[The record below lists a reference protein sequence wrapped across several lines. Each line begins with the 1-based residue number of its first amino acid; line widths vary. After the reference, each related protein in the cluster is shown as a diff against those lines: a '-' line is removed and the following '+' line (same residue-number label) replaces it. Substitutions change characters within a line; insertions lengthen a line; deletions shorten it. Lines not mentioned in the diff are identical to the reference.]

1 MKIIKDVGIIGA
13 GPAGMSAALY
23 LARSKYS
30 FLLIE
35 KEMSGGKLN
44 ITTQIENYP
53 GVGSIDGFTL
63 GMNMKNQLKSFNI
76 SIKKDNCIDVKK
88 VDEGFEVIGEKD
100 TYLFKILI
108 IATGSK
114 TKGSGI
120 KDEEKYYG
128 KGISFCAVCD
138 GFLYKNKDVA
148 VFASSRKGY
157 LEALYLANIVNKVY
171 LLHRGVNFKGDDALV
186 ERVRNTK
193 NIEIVDGVNIKKIN
207 EVEGKIE
214 SVTLDNE
221 KTINVKGVFIY
232 IGYKPDTEMFK
243 KLDITNINGDII
255 VSENF
260 ETEIDGLYAIGD
272 CAKKGVYQLV
282 TAASDG
288 CIAVSD
294 IEKIRN

>member
-1 MKIIKDVGIIGA
+1 MYDVIIIGMGIGGITA
-13 GPAGMSAALY
+13 GIYGKRAGLNVLMFEKSAP
-23 LARSKYS
+23 
-30 FLLIE
+30 
-35 KEMSGGKLN
+35 GGMLQK
-44 ITTQIENYP
+44 IDKIQNYP
-53 GVGSIDGFTL
+53 GFSEISGPDLALNLFNQVKEVGVPFKFEEVLDVEITEENKKVITKNGTYEAKNVIVATGRTPKYLGLDNEKDYLGRGLSTCASCDGSLYKGEDIAVVGSGNSAL
-63 GMNMKNQLKSFNI
+63 QES
-76 SIKKDNCIDVKK
+76 
-88 VDEGFEVIGEKD
+88 
-100 TYLFKILI
+100 
-108 IATGSK
+108 
-114 TKGSGI
+114 
-120 KDEEKYYG
+120 
-128 KGISFCAVCD
+128 
-138 GFLYKNKDVA
+138 
-148 VFASSRKGY
+148 
-157 LEALYLANIVNKVY
+157 LYLANIVNKVY

-186 ERVRNTK
+186 ERVRNTQ

-207 EVEGKIE
+207 EVDGKIE

-272 CAKKGVYQLV
+272 CAKKDVYQLV

>member
-1 MKIIKDVGIIGA
+1 MYDVIIIGMGIGGITA
-13 GPAGMSAALY
+13 GIYGKRAGLNVLMFEKSAP
-23 LARSKYS
+23 
-30 FLLIE
+30 
-35 KEMSGGKLN
+35 GGMLQK
-44 ITTQIENYP
+44 IDKIQNYP
-53 GVGSIDGFTL
+53 GFSEISGPDLALNLF
-63 GMNMKNQLKSFNI
+63 NQ
-76 SIKKDNCIDVKK
+76 VKK
-88 VDEGFEVIGEKD
+88 VGVPFKFEEVIDVEITEEYKKVITKNGTYEAKNIIVATGRTPKYLGLDNEKD
-100 TYLFKILI
+100 YLGRGLS
-108 IATGSK
+108 T
-114 TKGSGI
+114 
-120 KDEEKYYG
+120 
-128 KGISFCAVCD
+128 CASCD
-138 GFLYKNKDVA
+138 GNFYKGEDVA
-148 VFASSRKGY
+148 VVGSGNSALQES
-157 LEALYLANIVNKVY
+157 LYLANIVNKVY

-186 ERVRNTK
+186 ERVRNTN

>member
-1 MKIIKDVGIIGA
+1 MYDVIIIGMGIGGITA
-13 GPAGMSAALY
+13 GIYGKRAGLNVLMFEKSAP
-23 LARSKYS
+23 
-30 FLLIE
+30 
-35 KEMSGGKLN
+35 GGMLQK
-44 ITTQIENYP
+44 IDKIQNYP
-53 GVGSIDGFTL
+53 GFSEISGPDLALNLF
-63 GMNMKNQLKSFNI
+63 NQ
-76 SIKKDNCIDVKK
+76 VKK
-88 VDEGFEVIGEKD
+88 VGVPFKFEEVIDVEITEEYKKVITKNGTYEAKNIIVATGRTPKYLGLDNEKD
-100 TYLFKILI
+100 YLGRGLS
-108 IATGSK
+108 T
-114 TKGSGI
+114 
-120 KDEEKYYG
+120 
-128 KGISFCAVCD
+128 CASCD
-138 GFLYKNKDVA
+138 GNFYKGEDVA
-148 VFASSRKGY
+148 VVGSGNSALQES
-157 LEALYLANIVNKVY
+157 LYLANIVNKVY

-186 ERVRNTK
+186 ERVRNTQ

-221 KTINVKGVFIY
+221 KTINVRGVFIY

>member
-1 MKIIKDVGIIGA
+1 MYDVIIIGMGIGGITA
-13 GPAGMSAALY
+13 GIYGKRAGLNVLMFEKSAP
-23 LARSKYS
+23 
-30 FLLIE
+30 
-35 KEMSGGKLN
+35 GGMLQK
-44 ITTQIENYP
+44 IDKIQNYP
-53 GVGSIDGFTL
+53 GFSEISGPDLALNLF
-63 GMNMKNQLKSFNI
+63 NQ
-76 SIKKDNCIDVKK
+76 VKK
-88 VDEGFEVIGEKD
+88 VGVPFKFEEVIDVEITEEYKKVITKNGTYEAKNIIVATGRTPKYLGLDNEKD
-100 TYLFKILI
+100 YLGRGLS
-108 IATGSK
+108 T
-114 TKGSGI
+114 
-120 KDEEKYYG
+120 
-128 KGISFCAVCD
+128 CASCD
-138 GFLYKNKDVA
+138 GNFYKGEDVA
-148 VFASSRKGY
+148 VVGSGNSALQES
-157 LEALYLANIVNKVY
+157 LYLANIVNKVY

-232 IGYKPDTEMFK
+232 IGYKPDTDMFK

-255 VSENF
+255 VGENF

>member
-1 MKIIKDVGIIGA
+1 MYDVIIIGMGIGGITA
-13 GPAGMSAALY
+13 GIYGKRAGLNVLMFEKSAP
-23 LARSKYS
+23 
-30 FLLIE
+30 
-35 KEMSGGKLN
+35 GGMLQK
-44 ITTQIENYP
+44 IDKIQNYP
-53 GVGSIDGFTL
+53 GFSEISGPDLALNLF
-63 GMNMKNQLKSFNI
+63 NQ
-76 SIKKDNCIDVKK
+76 VKK
-88 VDEGFEVIGEKD
+88 VGVPFKFEEVIDVEITEECKKVITKNGNYEDKNVIVATGRTPKYLGLDNEKD
-100 TYLFKILI
+100 YLGRGLS
-108 IATGSK
+108 T
-114 TKGSGI
+114 
-120 KDEEKYYG
+120 
-128 KGISFCAVCD
+128 CASCD
-138 GFLYKNKDVA
+138 GNFYKGEDVA
-148 VFASSRKGY
+148 VVGSGNSALQES
-157 LEALYLANIVNKVY
+157 LYLANIVNKVY

-186 ERVRNTK
+186 ERVRNTQ

>member
-1 MKIIKDVGIIGA
+1 MYDVIIIGMGIGGITA
-13 GPAGMSAALY
+13 GIYGKRAGLNVLMFEKSAP
-23 LARSKYS
+23 
-30 FLLIE
+30 
-35 KEMSGGKLN
+35 GGMLQK
-44 ITTQIENYP
+44 IQNYP
-53 GVGSIDGFTL
+53 GFSEISGPDLALNLF
-63 GMNMKNQLKSFNI
+63 NQ
-76 SIKKDNCIDVKK
+76 VKK
-88 VDEGFEVIGEKD
+88 VGVPFKFEEVIDVEITEEYKKVITKNGTYEAKNVIVATGRTPKYLGLDNEKD
-100 TYLFKILI
+100 YLGRGLS
-108 IATGSK
+108 T
-114 TKGSGI
+114 
-120 KDEEKYYG
+120 
-128 KGISFCAVCD
+128 CASCD
-138 GFLYKNKDVA
+138 GNFYKGEDVA
-148 VFASSRKGY
+148 VVGSGNSALQES
-157 LEALYLANIVNKVY
+157 LYLANIVNKVY

-186 ERVRNTK
+186 ERVRNTQ

>member
-1 MKIIKDVGIIGA
+1 MYDVIIIGMGIGGITA
-13 GPAGMSAALY
+13 GIYGKRAGLNVLMFEKSAP
-23 LARSKYS
+23 
-30 FLLIE
+30 
-35 KEMSGGKLN
+35 GGMLQK
-44 ITTQIENYP
+44 IDKIQNYP
-53 GVGSIDGFTL
+53 GFSEISGPDLALNLF
-63 GMNMKNQLKSFNI
+63 NQ
-76 SIKKDNCIDVKK
+76 VKK
-88 VDEGFEVIGEKD
+88 VGVPFKFEGVIDVEITEEYKKVITKNGTYEAKNIIVATGRTPKYLGLDNEKD
-100 TYLFKILI
+100 YLGRGLS
-108 IATGSK
+108 T
-114 TKGSGI
+114 
-120 KDEEKYYG
+120 
-128 KGISFCAVCD
+128 CASCD
-138 GFLYKNKDVA
+138 GNFYKGEDVA
-148 VFASSRKGY
+148 VVGSGNSALQES
-157 LEALYLANIVNKVY
+157 LYLANIVNKVY

-272 CAKKGVYQLV
+272 CAKKDVYQLV

>member
-1 MKIIKDVGIIGA
+1 MYDVIIIGMGIGGITA
-13 GPAGMSAALY
+13 GIYGKRAGLNVLMFEKSAP
-23 LARSKYS
+23 
-30 FLLIE
+30 
-35 KEMSGGKLN
+35 GGMLQK
-44 ITTQIENYP
+44 IDKIQNYP
-53 GVGSIDGFTL
+53 GFSEISGPDLALNLF
-63 GMNMKNQLKSFNI
+63 NQ
-76 SIKKDNCIDVKK
+76 VKK
-88 VDEGFEVIGEKD
+88 VGVPFKFEEVIDVEITEEYKKVITKNGTYEAKNIIVATGRTPKYLGLDNEKD
-100 TYLFKILI
+100 YLGRGLS
-108 IATGSK
+108 T
-114 TKGSGI
+114 
-120 KDEEKYYG
+120 
-128 KGISFCAVCD
+128 CASCD
-138 GFLYKNKDVA
+138 GNFYKGEDVA
-148 VFASSRKGY
+148 VVGSGNSALQES
-157 LEALYLANIVNKVY
+157 LYLANIVNKVY

-207 EVEGKIE
+207 EFEGKIE

>member
-1 MKIIKDVGIIGA
+1 MYDVIIIGMGIGGITA
-13 GPAGMSAALY
+13 GIYGKRAGLNVLMFEKSAP
-23 LARSKYS
+23 
-30 FLLIE
+30 
-35 KEMSGGKLN
+35 GGMLQK
-44 ITTQIENYP
+44 IDKIQNYP
-53 GVGSIDGFTL
+53 GFSEISGPDLALNLFNQVKEVGVPFKFEEVL
-63 GMNMKNQLKSFNI
+63 
-76 SIKKDNCIDVKK
+76 DVEITEENKK
-88 VDEGFEVIGEKD
+88 VITKNGTYEAKNVIVATGRTPKYLGLDNEKD
-100 TYLFKILI
+100 YLGRGLS
-108 IATGSK
+108 T
-114 TKGSGI
+114 
-120 KDEEKYYG
+120 
-128 KGISFCAVCD
+128 CASCD
-138 GFLYKNKDVA
+138 GNFYKGEDVA
-148 VFASSRKGY
+148 VVGSGNSALQES
-157 LEALYLANIVNKVY
+157 LYLANIVNKVY

>member
-1 MKIIKDVGIIGA
+1 MYDVIIIGMGIGGITA
-13 GPAGMSAALY
+13 GIYGKRAGLNVLMFEKSAP
-23 LARSKYS
+23 
-30 FLLIE
+30 
-35 KEMSGGKLN
+35 GGMLQK
-44 ITTQIENYP
+44 IDKIQNYP
-53 GVGSIDGFTL
+53 GFSEISGPDLALNLF
-63 GMNMKNQLKSFNI
+63 NQ
-76 SIKKDNCIDVKK
+76 VKK
-88 VDEGFEVIGEKD
+88 VGVPFKFEEVIDVEITEEYKKVITKNGTYEAKNVIVATGRTPKYLGLDNEKD
-100 TYLFKILI
+100 YLGRGLS
-108 IATGSK
+108 T
-114 TKGSGI
+114 
-120 KDEEKYYG
+120 
-128 KGISFCAVCD
+128 CASCD
-138 GFLYKNKDVA
+138 GNFYKGEDVA
-148 VFASSRKGY
+148 VVGSGNSALQES
-157 LEALYLANIVNKVY
+157 LYLANIVNKVY

-186 ERVRNTK
+186 ERVRNTQ

-214 SVTLDNE
+214 SVTLNNE

-272 CAKKGVYQLV
+272 CAKKDVYQLV

>member
-1 MKIIKDVGIIGA
+1 MYDVIIIGMGIGGITA
-13 GPAGMSAALY
+13 GIYGKRAGLNVLMFEKSAP
-23 LARSKYS
+23 
-30 FLLIE
+30 
-35 KEMSGGKLN
+35 GGMLQK
-44 ITTQIENYP
+44 IDKIQNYP
-53 GVGSIDGFTL
+53 GFSEISGPDLALNLF
-63 GMNMKNQLKSFNI
+63 NQ
-76 SIKKDNCIDVKK
+76 VKK
-88 VDEGFEVIGEKD
+88 VGVPFKFEEVIDVEITEEYKKVITKNGTYKAKNVIVATGRTPKYLGLDNEKD
-100 TYLFKILI
+100 YLGRGLS
-108 IATGSK
+108 T
-114 TKGSGI
+114 
-120 KDEEKYYG
+120 
-128 KGISFCAVCD
+128 CASCD
-138 GFLYKNKDVA
+138 GNFYKGEDVA
-148 VFASSRKGY
+148 VVGSGNSALQES
-157 LEALYLANIVNKVY
+157 LYLANIVNKVY

-186 ERVRNTK
+186 ERVRNTQ

-272 CAKKGVYQLV
+272 CAKKDVYQLV

>member
-1 MKIIKDVGIIGA
+1 MYDVIIIGMGIGGITA
-13 GPAGMSAALY
+13 GIYAKRAGLNVLMFEKSAP
-23 LARSKYS
+23 
-30 FLLIE
+30 
-35 KEMSGGKLN
+35 GGMLQK
-44 ITTQIENYP
+44 IDKIQNYP
-53 GVGSIDGFTL
+53 GFSEISGPDLALNLFNQVKEIGVPFKFEEVFDVEITEGSKKVITKNGTYEAKNVIVATGRTPKYLGLDNEKDYLGRGLSTCANCDGSLYKGEDIAVVGSGNSAL
-63 GMNMKNQLKSFNI
+63 QES
-76 SIKKDNCIDVKK
+76 
-88 VDEGFEVIGEKD
+88 
-100 TYLFKILI
+100 
-108 IATGSK
+108 
-114 TKGSGI
+114 
-120 KDEEKYYG
+120 
-128 KGISFCAVCD
+128 
-138 GFLYKNKDVA
+138 
-148 VFASSRKGY
+148 
-157 LEALYLANIVNKVY
+157 LYLANIVNKVY

-186 ERVRNTK
+186 ERVRNTQ

-207 EVEGKIE
+207 EVDGKIE

-232 IGYKPDTEMFK
+232 IGYKPDTDMFK

-255 VSENF
+255 VGENF

>member
-1 MKIIKDVGIIGA
+1 MYDVIIIGMGIGGITA
-13 GPAGMSAALY
+13 GIYGKRAGLNVLMFEKSAP
-23 LARSKYS
+23 
-30 FLLIE
+30 
-35 KEMSGGKLN
+35 GGMLQK
-44 ITTQIENYP
+44 IDKIQNYP
-53 GVGSIDGFTL
+53 GFSEISGPDLALNLF
-63 GMNMKNQLKSFNI
+63 NQ
-76 SIKKDNCIDVKK
+76 VKK
-88 VDEGFEVIGEKD
+88 VGVPFKFEEVIDVEITEEYKKVITKNGTYEAKNIIVATGRTPKYLGLDNEKD
-100 TYLFKILI
+100 YLGRGLS
-108 IATGSK
+108 T
-114 TKGSGI
+114 
-120 KDEEKYYG
+120 
-128 KGISFCAVCD
+128 CASCD
-138 GFLYKNKDVA
+138 GNFYKGEDVA
-148 VFASSRKGY
+148 VVGSGNSALQES
-157 LEALYLANIVNKVY
+157 LYLANIVNKFY

>member
-1 MKIIKDVGIIGA
+1 MYDVIIIGMGIGGITA
-13 GPAGMSAALY
+13 GIYGKRAGLNVLMFEKSAP
-23 LARSKYS
+23 
-30 FLLIE
+30 
-35 KEMSGGKLN
+35 GGMLQK
-44 ITTQIENYP
+44 IDKIQNYP
-53 GVGSIDGFTL
+53 GFSEISGPDLALNLF
-63 GMNMKNQLKSFNI
+63 NQ
-76 SIKKDNCIDVKK
+76 VKK
-88 VDEGFEVIGEKD
+88 VGVPFKFEEVIDVEITEEYKKVITKNGTYEAKNIIVATGRTPKYLGLDNEKD
-100 TYLFKILI
+100 YL
-108 IATGSK
+108 
-114 TKGSGI
+114 GI
-120 KDEEKYYG
+120 G
-128 KGISFCAVCD
+128 LSTCASCD
-138 GFLYKNKDVA
+138 GNFYKGEDVA
-148 VFASSRKGY
+148 VVGSGNSALQES
-157 LEALYLANIVNKVY
+157 LYLANIVNKVY

-186 ERVRNTK
+186 EKVRNTQ

-272 CAKKGVYQLV
+272 CAKKDVYQLV

>member
-1 MKIIKDVGIIGA
+1 MYDVIIIGMGIGGITA
-13 GPAGMSAALY
+13 GIYGKRAGLNVLMFEKSAP
-23 LARSKYS
+23 
-30 FLLIE
+30 
-35 KEMSGGKLN
+35 GGMLQK
-44 ITTQIENYP
+44 IDKIQNYP
-53 GVGSIDGFTL
+53 GFSEISGPDLALNLF
-63 GMNMKNQLKSFNI
+63 NQVKEIGVPFKFEEVL
-76 SIKKDNCIDVKK
+76 DVEITETSKK
-88 VDEGFEVIGEKD
+88 VITKNGTYEAKNIIVATGRTPKYLGLDNEKD
-100 TYLFKILI
+100 YLGRGLS
-108 IATGSK
+108 T
-114 TKGSGI
+114 
-120 KDEEKYYG
+120 
-128 KGISFCAVCD
+128 CASCD
-138 GFLYKNKDVA
+138 GNFYKGEDVA
-148 VFASSRKGY
+148 VVGSGNSALQES
-157 LEALYLANIVNKVY
+157 LYLANIVNKVY

>member
-1 MKIIKDVGIIGA
+1 MYDVIIIGMGIGGITA
-13 GPAGMSAALY
+13 GIYGKRAGLNVLMFEKSAP
-23 LARSKYS
+23 
-30 FLLIE
+30 
-35 KEMSGGKLN
+35 GGMLQK
-44 ITTQIENYP
+44 IDKIQNYP
-53 GVGSIDGFTL
+53 GFSEISGPDLALNLF
-63 GMNMKNQLKSFNI
+63 NQ
-76 SIKKDNCIDVKK
+76 VKK
-88 VDEGFEVIGEKD
+88 VGVPFKFEEVIDVEITEEYKKVITKNGTYKAKNIIVATGRTPKYLGLDNEKD
-100 TYLFKILI
+100 YLGRGLS
-108 IATGSK
+108 T
-114 TKGSGI
+114 
-120 KDEEKYYG
+120 
-128 KGISFCAVCD
+128 CASCD
-138 GFLYKNKDVA
+138 GNFYKGEDVA
-148 VFASSRKGY
+148 VVGSGNSALQES
-157 LEALYLANIVNKVY
+157 LYLANIVNKVY

>member
-1 MKIIKDVGIIGA
+1 MYDVIIIGMGIGGITA
-13 GPAGMSAALY
+13 GIYGKRAGLNVLMFEKSAP
-23 LARSKYS
+23 
-30 FLLIE
+30 
-35 KEMSGGKLN
+35 GGMLQK
-44 ITTQIENYP
+44 IDKIQNYP
-53 GVGSIDGFTL
+53 GFSEISGPDLALNLF
-63 GMNMKNQLKSFNI
+63 NQ
-76 SIKKDNCIDVKK
+76 VKK
-88 VDEGFEVIGEKD
+88 VGVPFKFEEVIDVEITEEYKKVITKNGTYEAKNIIVATGRTPKYLGLDNEKD
-100 TYLFKILI
+100 YLGRGLS
-108 IATGSK
+108 T
-114 TKGSGI
+114 
-120 KDEEKYYG
+120 
-128 KGISFCAVCD
+128 CASCD
-138 GFLYKNKDVA
+138 GNFYKGEDVA
-148 VFASSRKGY
+148 VVGSGNSALQES
-157 LEALYLANIVNKVY
+157 LYLANIVNKVY

-272 CAKKGVYQLV
+272 CAKKDVYQLI

>member
-1 MKIIKDVGIIGA
+1 MYDVIIIGMGIGGITA
-13 GPAGMSAALY
+13 GIYGKRAGLNVLMFEKSAP
-23 LARSKYS
+23 
-30 FLLIE
+30 
-35 KEMSGGKLN
+35 GGMLQK
-44 ITTQIENYP
+44 IDKIQNYP
-53 GVGSIDGFTL
+53 GFSEISGPDLALNLF
-63 GMNMKNQLKSFNI
+63 NQ
-76 SIKKDNCIDVKK
+76 VKK
-88 VDEGFEVIGEKD
+88 VGVPFKFEEVIDVEITEEYKKVITKNGTYEAKNVIVATGRTPKYLGLDNEKD
-100 TYLFKILI
+100 YLGRGL
-108 IATGSK
+108 S
-114 TKGSGI
+114 S
-120 KDEEKYYG
+120 
-128 KGISFCAVCD
+128 CASCD
-138 GFLYKNKDVA
+138 GNFYKGEDVA
-148 VFASSRKGY
+148 VVGSGNSALQES
-157 LEALYLANIVNKVY
+157 LYLANIVNKVY

>member
-1 MKIIKDVGIIGA
+1 MYDVIIIGMGIGGITA
-13 GPAGMSAALY
+13 GIYGKRAGLNVLMFEKSAP
-23 LARSKYS
+23 
-30 FLLIE
+30 
-35 KEMSGGKLN
+35 GGMLQK
-44 ITTQIENYP
+44 IDKIQNYP
-53 GVGSIDGFTL
+53 GFSEISGLDLALNLF
-63 GMNMKNQLKSFNI
+63 NQ
-76 SIKKDNCIDVKK
+76 VKK
-88 VDEGFEVIGEKD
+88 VGVPFKFEEVIDVEITEEYKKVITKNGTYEAKNIIVATGRTPKYLGLDNEKD
-100 TYLFKILI
+100 YLGRGLS
-108 IATGSK
+108 T
-114 TKGSGI
+114 
-120 KDEEKYYG
+120 
-128 KGISFCAVCD
+128 CASCD
-138 GFLYKNKDVA
+138 GNFYKGEDVA
-148 VFASSRKGY
+148 VVGSGNSALQES
-157 LEALYLANIVNKVY
+157 LYLANIVNKVY

-186 ERVRNTK
+186 EKVRNTQ

-272 CAKKGVYQLV
+272 CAKKDVYQLV

>member
-1 MKIIKDVGIIGA
+1 MYDVIIIGMGIGGITA
-13 GPAGMSAALY
+13 GIYGKRAGLNVLMFEKSAP
-23 LARSKYS
+23 
-30 FLLIE
+30 
-35 KEMSGGKLN
+35 GGMLQK
-44 ITTQIENYP
+44 IDKIQNYP
-53 GVGSIDGFTL
+53 GFSEISGPDLALNLF
-63 GMNMKNQLKSFNI
+63 NQ
-76 SIKKDNCIDVKK
+76 VKK
-88 VDEGFEVIGEKD
+88 VGVPFKFEEVIDVEITEEYKKVITKNGTYEAKNIIVATGRTPKYLGLDNEKD
-100 TYLFKILI
+100 YLGRGLS
-108 IATGSK
+108 T
-114 TKGSGI
+114 
-120 KDEEKYYG
+120 
-128 KGISFCAVCD
+128 CASCD
-138 GFLYKNKDVA
+138 GNFYKGEDVA
-148 VFASSRKGY
+148 VVGSGNSALQES
-157 LEALYLANIVNKVY
+157 LYLANIVNKVY

-186 ERVRNTK
+186 ERVRNTQ

-207 EVEGKIE
+207 EVDGKIE
-214 SVTLDNE
+214 SVTLDNK

>member
-1 MKIIKDVGIIGA
+1 MYDVIIIGMGIGGITA
-13 GPAGMSAALY
+13 GIYGKRAGLNVLMFEKSAP
-23 LARSKYS
+23 
-30 FLLIE
+30 
-35 KEMSGGKLN
+35 GGMLQK
-44 ITTQIENYP
+44 IDKIQNYP
-53 GVGSIDGFTL
+53 GFSEISGPDLALNLF
-63 GMNMKNQLKSFNI
+63 NQ
-76 SIKKDNCIDVKK
+76 VKK
-88 VDEGFEVIGEKD
+88 VGVPFKFEEVIDVEITEEYKKVITKNGTYEAKNIIVATGRTPKYLGLDNEKD
-100 TYLFKILI
+100 YLGRGLS
-108 IATGSK
+108 T
-114 TKGSGI
+114 
-120 KDEEKYYG
+120 
-128 KGISFCAVCD
+128 CASCD
-138 GFLYKNKDVA
+138 GNFYKGEDVA
-148 VFASSRKGY
+148 VVGSGNSALQES
-157 LEALYLANIVNKVY
+157 LYLSNIVNKVY

>member
-1 MKIIKDVGIIGA
+1 MYDVIIIGMGIGGITA
-13 GPAGMSAALY
+13 GIYGKRAGLNVLMFEKSAP
-23 LARSKYS
+23 
-30 FLLIE
+30 
-35 KEMSGGKLN
+35 GGMLQK
-44 ITTQIENYP
+44 IDKIQNYP
-53 GVGSIDGFTL
+53 GFSEISGPDLALNLF
-63 GMNMKNQLKSFNI
+63 NQ
-76 SIKKDNCIDVKK
+76 VKK
-88 VDEGFEVIGEKD
+88 VGVPFKFEEVIDVEITEEYKKVITKNGTYEAKNVIVATGRTPKYLGLDNEKD
-100 TYLFKILI
+100 YLGRGLS
-108 IATGSK
+108 T
-114 TKGSGI
+114 
-120 KDEEKYYG
+120 
-128 KGISFCAVCD
+128 CASCD
-138 GFLYKNKDVA
+138 GNFYKGEDVA
-148 VFASSRKGY
+148 VVGSGNSALQES
-157 LEALYLANIVNKVY
+157 LYLANIVNKVY

-186 ERVRNTK
+186 ERVRNTQ

-207 EVEGKIE
+207 EIDGKIE
-214 SVTLDNE
+214 SVTLDNK

>member
-1 MKIIKDVGIIGA
+1 MYDVIIIGMGIGGITA
-13 GPAGMSAALY
+13 GIYGKRAGLNVLMFEKSAP
-23 LARSKYS
+23 
-30 FLLIE
+30 
-35 KEMSGGKLN
+35 GGMLQK
-44 ITTQIENYP
+44 IDKIQNYP
-53 GVGSIDGFTL
+53 GFSEISGPDLALNLF
-63 GMNMKNQLKSFNI
+63 NQ
-76 SIKKDNCIDVKK
+76 VKK
-88 VDEGFEVIGEKD
+88 VGVPFKFEEVIDVEITEEYKKVITKNGTYEAKNIIVATGRTPKYLGLDNEKD
-100 TYLFKILI
+100 YLGRGLS
-108 IATGSK
+108 T
-114 TKGSGI
+114 
-120 KDEEKYYG
+120 
-128 KGISFCAVCD
+128 CASCD
-138 GFLYKNKDVA
+138 GNFYKGEDVA
-148 VFASSRKGY
+148 VVGSGNSALQES
-157 LEALYLANIVNKVY
+157 LYLANIVNKVY

-260 ETEIDGLYAIGD
+260 ETEIYGLYAIGD

>member
-1 MKIIKDVGIIGA
+1 MYDVIIIGMGIGGITA
-13 GPAGMSAALY
+13 GIYGKRAGLNVLMFEKSAP
-23 LARSKYS
+23 
-30 FLLIE
+30 
-35 KEMSGGKLN
+35 GGMLQK
-44 ITTQIENYP
+44 IDKIQNYP
-53 GVGSIDGFTL
+53 GFSEISGPDLALNLF
-63 GMNMKNQLKSFNI
+63 NQ
-76 SIKKDNCIDVKK
+76 VKK
-88 VDEGFEVIGEKD
+88 VGVPFKFEEVIDVEITEECKKVITKNGTSEAKNIIVATGRTPKYLGLDNEKD
-100 TYLFKILI
+100 YLGRGLS
-108 IATGSK
+108 T
-114 TKGSGI
+114 
-120 KDEEKYYG
+120 
-128 KGISFCAVCD
+128 CASCD
-138 GFLYKNKDVA
+138 GNFYKGEDVA
-148 VFASSRKGY
+148 VVGSGNSALQES
-157 LEALYLANIVNKVY
+157 LYLANIVNKVY

-186 ERVRNTK
+186 ERVRNTQ

-207 EVEGKIE
+207 EVDGKIE
-214 SVTLDNE
+214 SVTLDNK

>member
-1 MKIIKDVGIIGA
+1 MYDVIIIGMGIGGITA
-13 GPAGMSAALY
+13 GIYGKRAGLNVLMFEKSAP
-23 LARSKYS
+23 
-30 FLLIE
+30 
-35 KEMSGGKLN
+35 GGMLQK
-44 ITTQIENYP
+44 IDKIQNYP
-53 GVGSIDGFTL
+53 GFSEISGPDLALNLF
-63 GMNMKNQLKSFNI
+63 NQ
-76 SIKKDNCIDVKK
+76 VKK
-88 VDEGFEVIGEKD
+88 VGVPFKFEEVIDVEITEEYKKVITKTGTYEAKNVIVATGRTPKYLGLDNEKD
-100 TYLFKILI
+100 YLGRGLS
-108 IATGSK
+108 T
-114 TKGSGI
+114 
-120 KDEEKYYG
+120 
-128 KGISFCAVCD
+128 CASCD
-138 GFLYKNKDVA
+138 GNFYKGEDVA
-148 VFASSRKGY
+148 VVGSGNSALQES
-157 LEALYLANIVNKVY
+157 LYLANIVNKVY

>member
-1 MKIIKDVGIIGA
+1 MYDVIIIGMGIGGITA
-13 GPAGMSAALY
+13 GIYGKRAG
-23 LARSKYS
+23 
-30 FLLIE
+30 
-35 KEMSGGKLN
+35 LN
-44 ITTQIENYP
+44 ILMFEKSAPGGMLQKIDKIQNYP
-53 GVGSIDGFTL
+53 GFSEISGPDLALNLF
-63 GMNMKNQLKSFNI
+63 NQ
-76 SIKKDNCIDVKK
+76 VKK
-88 VDEGFEVIGEKD
+88 VGVPFKFEEVIDVEITEEYKKVITKNGTYEAKNIIVATGRTPKYLGLDNEKD
-100 TYLFKILI
+100 YLGRGLS
-108 IATGSK
+108 T
-114 TKGSGI
+114 
-120 KDEEKYYG
+120 
-128 KGISFCAVCD
+128 CASCD
-138 GFLYKNKDVA
+138 GNFYKGEDVA
-148 VFASSRKGY
+148 VVGSGNSALQES
-157 LEALYLANIVNKVY
+157 LYLANIVNKVY

-186 ERVRNTK
+186 ERVRNTQ

-214 SVTLDNE
+214 SITLDNE

>member
-1 MKIIKDVGIIGA
+1 MYDVIIIGMGIGGITA
-13 GPAGMSAALY
+13 GIYGKRAGLNVLMFEKSAP
-23 LARSKYS
+23 
-30 FLLIE
+30 
-35 KEMSGGKLN
+35 GGMLQK
-44 ITTQIENYP
+44 IDKIQNYP
-53 GVGSIDGFTL
+53 GFSEISGPDLALNLF
-63 GMNMKNQLKSFNI
+63 NQ
-76 SIKKDNCIDVKK
+76 VKK
-88 VDEGFEVIGEKD
+88 VGVPFKFEEVIDVEITEEYKKVITKNGTYEAKNVIVATGRTPKYLGLDNEKD
-100 TYLFKILI
+100 YLGRGLS
-108 IATGSK
+108 T
-114 TKGSGI
+114 
-120 KDEEKYYG
+120 
-128 KGISFCAVCD
+128 CASCD
-138 GFLYKNKDVA
+138 GNFYKGEDVA
-148 VFASSRKGY
+148 VVGSGNSALQES
-157 LEALYLANIVNKVY
+157 LYLANIVNKVY

-186 ERVRNTK
+186 ERVRNTQ

>member
-1 MKIIKDVGIIGA
+1 MYDVIIIGMGIGGITA
-13 GPAGMSAALY
+13 GIYGKRAGLNVLMFEKSAP
-23 LARSKYS
+23 
-30 FLLIE
+30 
-35 KEMSGGKLN
+35 GGMLQK
-44 ITTQIENYP
+44 IDKIQNYP
-53 GVGSIDGFTL
+53 GFSEISGPDLALNLF
-63 GMNMKNQLKSFNI
+63 NQ
-76 SIKKDNCIDVKK
+76 VKK
-88 VDEGFEVIGEKD
+88 VGVPFKFEEVIDVEITEEYKKVITKNGTYEAKNVIVATGRTPKYLGLDNEKD
-100 TYLFKILI
+100 YLGRGLS
-108 IATGSK
+108 T
-114 TKGSGI
+114 
-120 KDEEKYYG
+120 
-128 KGISFCAVCD
+128 CASCD
-138 GFLYKNKDVA
+138 GNFYKGEDVA
-148 VFASSRKGY
+148 VVGSGNSALQES
-157 LEALYLANIVNKVY
+157 LYLANIVNKVY

-186 ERVRNTK
+186 ERVRNTQ

-232 IGYKPDTEMFK
+232 IGYKPDTEMLK

>member
-1 MKIIKDVGIIGA
+1 MYDVIIIGMGIGGITA
-13 GPAGMSAALY
+13 GIYGKRAGLNVLMFEKSAP
-23 LARSKYS
+23 
-30 FLLIE
+30 
-35 KEMSGGKLN
+35 GGMLQK
-44 ITTQIENYP
+44 IDKIQNYP
-53 GVGSIDGFTL
+53 GFSEISGPDLALNLF
-63 GMNMKNQLKSFNI
+63 NQ
-76 SIKKDNCIDVKK
+76 VKK
-88 VDEGFEVIGEKD
+88 VGVPFKFEEVIDVEITEEYKKVITKNGTYKAKNVIVATGRTPKYLGLDNEKD
-100 TYLFKILI
+100 YLGRGLS
-108 IATGSK
+108 T
-114 TKGSGI
+114 
-120 KDEEKYYG
+120 
-128 KGISFCAVCD
+128 CASCD
-138 GFLYKNKDVA
+138 GNFYKGEDVA
-148 VFASSRKGY
+148 VVGSGNSALQES
-157 LEALYLANIVNKVY
+157 LYLANIVNKVY